1 MNYGNRNA
9 SSDYTVKDLTRG
21 YLGAVAVSV
30 SIALGSRILLKNAL
44 SSLKGPKFFVLNAT
58 LNYLAA
64 AFAGATN
71 LALMRFKEL
80 EEGIEVKNKEGD

>member
-9 SSDYTVKDLTRG
+9 SSAYTHVDIARG
-21 YLGAVAVSV
+21 YLGAVVVSV
-30 SIALGSRILLKNAL
+30 GIALGSRTLLANAL
-44 SSLKGPKFFVLNAT
+44 KTLKGPRYFVLNAT

-80 EEGIEVKNKEGD
+80 